1 MSALLTEANL
11 EGLLLEFLAEE
22 GWRVIYGPS
31 IAPGEPG
38 AERSDYRDAVLV
50 GRLRSAIARLNPS
63 LPTDAVGAA
72 VKAVLRAES
81 QVVMSENWRGY
92 QLLTQGVPV
101 EYRNSDGEIREVR
114 AHLVDWEHPGNN
126 DFAAINQ
133 LTIQG
138 KSERRPD
145 VLLFVNGLPLVLM
158 ELKRPG
164 EKNATLRGAFN
175 QVQTYLSQIPDVFSW
190 NQITVISDG
199 VQARA
204 GTFTAAWEH
213 YAPWKTID
221 GITHAPAGIPQAEVL
236 VRGMFTPE
244 RLLDLVRN
252 FVVYCDESKT
262 DASGLKTAVLIK
274 KNAKYHQYWA
284 VNKAVLSTVEAVEG
298 DGRAGVV
305 WHTQGSGKSLEMEWY
320 AGKVMRHPAMENPT
334 IVVLT
339 DRNDLDDQL
348 FDDTFAASRPGAPLP
363 EAPVQAD
370 SRDHLKELLDK
381 RQSGG
386 IIFSTIQKFGL
397 SKDEKDAG
405 TGFPTLSQR
414 VNIVV
419 MVDEAHRSN
428 YDFVDGFAR
437 HLRDGLPNATY
448 IGFTGTPIESAD
460 KSTRQVFGEYI
471 DVYDLTQAV
480 ADGATVKV
488 YYEPRLAKVELP
500 RDVLPKLDDA
510 FAQATSGT
518 EEEAKERLKTRWGQ
532 IEAVV
537 GSDKRIKELAADI
550 VTHWEA
556 RKEALAGKAI
566 IVAMSRRI
574 AVALHDEIAKLRPDW
589 VTTDDATG
597 TIKVVITGSAADDPS
612 MQPHIRSKEALR
624 NLKNRAKD
632 PKDPLEIVI
641 VRDMWLTGFDSPSM
655 HTMYVDKPMKGAN
668 LMQAIARV
676 NRTFKDKPAGLV
688 VDYLGIA
695 EDLKS
700 ALADYTVRDQ
710 KNQELGQDLREKAIP
725 AMVEKHEVVANILHG
740 HDWRTTL
747 AAGGPKAFLNALT
760 ATVEYL
766 ISQHPGTVPNVCTKD
781 NPCKKCRFLAQTR
794 SLVSLYAICVPS
806 DEALNIRNDVAF
818 FEAVR
823 GQIAKIEGSD
833 REGVDPS
840 VTLDTAIKQIV
851 SEAMSGTGVIDI
863 YEEAG
868 LAKPD
873 LSLIDDKF
881 IEKFKVSKNP
891 NLQIE
896 MLKKLLSD
904 EIGRVGKR
912 NIVTGR
918 QFSELLSQSI
928 LRYQNRTLDAAQVVA
943 ELVALAKALQAE
955 GERGSELGLN
965 SDELAFYDAICT
977 NASAV
982 MELSDETLKKIAHEL
997 VDIVRRDAKT
1007 DWNVKEQVRAKLR
1020 ATIKRLLL
1028 KYGYPPDQEPAATQ
1042 LVLEQAEVIATASD
1056 A

>member
-1 MSALLTEANL
+1 MTVIDTEAGLEDVVLEYLAL
-11 EGLLLEFLAEE
+11 EG
-22 GWRVIYGPS
+22 WSVVYGPE
-31 IAPGEPG
+31 IAPGELG
-38 AERSDYRDAVLV
+38 AERSDYRDVVLV
-50 GRLRSAIARLNPS
+50 GRLRSALVRLNPG
-63 LPTDAVGAA
+63 LPADAIDDAV
-72 VKAVLRAES
+72 KTVLRAES
-81 QVVMSENWRGY
+81 QVVMTENWRAY

-101 EYRNSDGEIREVR
+101 QYRTVDGVIRDVR
-114 AHLVDWEHPGNN
+114 AHLVDWANPAGN
-126 DFAAINQ
+126 DLVAINQ
-133 LTIQG
+133 FTVIGRTQ
-138 KSERRPD
+138 RRPD
-145 VLLFVNGLPLVLM
+145 VLLFVNGLPLVLL

-164 EKNATLRGAFN
+164 AQNATLRGAFN
-175 QVQTYLSQIPDVFSW
+175 QVQTYVQQIPDVFTW
-190 NQITVISDG
+190 NQVTVISDG

-221 GITHAPAGIPQAEVL
+221 GMHLAPQGIPEAEVL
-236 VRGMFTPE
+236 VRGMFAPE
-244 RLLDLVRN
+244 RLLDMVRN
-252 FVVYCDESKT
+252 FVVFKG
-262 DASGLKTAVLIK
+262 DAGNVMRMG
-274 KNAKYHQYWA
+274 AKYHQYWA
-284 VNKAVLSTVEAVEG
+284 VNKAVSSTVEALEG

-320 AGKVMRHPAMENPT
+320 AGKIMRHPLMENPT

-386 IIFSTIQKFGL
+386 IVFSTIQKFGL
-397 SKDEKDAG
+397 SKDEKEAG

-448 IGFTGTPIESAD
+448 IGFTGTPIESRD
-460 KSTRQVFGEYI
+460 KSTRQVFGDYI

-500 RDVLPKLDDA
+500 RDVLPRLDEA
-510 FAQATSGT
+510 FAEATSGT

-532 IEAVV
+532 VEAVV

-550 VTHWEA
+550 VTHWET
-556 RKEALAGKAI
+556 RREALAGKAI

-574 AVALHDEIAKLRPDW
+574 AVALHDEIAALRPGW

-597 TIKVVITGSAADDPS
+597 RLKVVITGSAADDPA
-612 MQPHIRSKEALR
+612 MQPHIRSKDALR
-624 NLKNRAKD
+624 ALKNRAKD
-632 PKDPLEIVI
+632 PADELELVI

-700 ALADYTVRDQ
+700 ALADYTARDQ
-710 KNQELGQDLREKAIP
+710 KGQELGQDLRDQAIP
-725 AMVEKHEVVANILHG
+725 AMLEKHEVVANILHG
-740 HDWRTTL
+740 RDWRTTL
-747 AAGGPKAFLNALT
+747 AAGGPKAFLDTLT

-766 ISQHPGTVPNVCTKD
+766 IAQHPGAEPNACAKD
-781 NPCKKCRFLAQTR
+781 APCRKCRFLAQTR
-794 SLVSLYAICVPS
+794 ALVSLYAICVPS
-806 DEALNIRNDVAF
+806 DEALSIRNDVAF

-823 GQIAKIEGSD
+823 GQIAKIEGTD
-833 REGVDPS
+833 REGVDAS

-851 SEAMSGTGVIDI
+851 SEAMSGAGVIDI
-863 YEEAG
+863 YAEAG

-881 IEKFKVSKNP
+881 IEKFKISTTP

-896 MLKKLLSD
+896 MLKRLLSE

-918 QFSELLSQSI
+918 QFSELLAQSI

-943 ELVALAKALQAE
+943 ELVTLAKALQVE
-955 GERGSELGLN
+955 GDRGTELGL
-965 SDELAFYDAICT
+965 STDELAFYDAIRA

-982 MELSDETLKKIAHEL
+982 MELSDDTLKKIAHEL
-997 VDIVRRDAKT
+997 VEIVRRDAKT
-1007 DWNVKEQVRAKLR
+1007 DWSVKEQVRAKLR

-1028 KYGYPPDQEPAATQ
+1028 KYGYPPDEEPAATQ
-1042 LVLEQAEVIATASD
+1042 LVLEQAEVIAGD
-1056 A
+1056 ELH